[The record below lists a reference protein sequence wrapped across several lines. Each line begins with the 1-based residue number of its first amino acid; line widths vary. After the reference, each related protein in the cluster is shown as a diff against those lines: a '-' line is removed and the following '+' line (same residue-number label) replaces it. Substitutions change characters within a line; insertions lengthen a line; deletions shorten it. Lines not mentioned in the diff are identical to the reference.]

1 MPQESQVPGPHLV
14 LPDWLTVPLLA
25 AFVLWVLYVSA
36 CASTRCRVKFKP
48 SYPIYRQVA
57 DLVCERVLRGQW
69 RDGDKLPAV
78 KDLAVLTSVNPNT
91 VIKAL
96 TWLQD
101 NDILTT
107 QRGVGYF
114 LTAGA
119 ADKTLALKRRQFVE
133 EELPDVFA
141 NMALLDL
148 DIDELVQLHAR
159 HGVPTTRRET
169 SDEEK

>member
-1 MPQESQVPGPHLV
+1 MN
-14 LPDWLTVPLLA
+14 
-25 AFVLWVLYVSA
+25 F
-36 CASTRCRVKFKP
+36 RP

-57 DLVCERVLRGQW
+57 DFICEKVLTGIW

-114 LTAGA
+114 LTEGA
-119 ADKTLALKRRQFVE
+119 AAKTFALKRREFIE
-133 EELPDVFA
+133 EDLPDVFA
-141 NMALLDL
+141 SMLLLDL
-148 DIDELVQLHAR
+148 GLDEFAALYQKYRQQAAKQKAATLSR
-159 HGVPTTRRET
+159 ELRRE
-169 SDEEK
+169 KK